1 MGASKP
7 PLKITTGEWE
17 AVRASG
23 RALLVFNRPYIVTT
37 NEVTHEPVY
46 QPVAILG
53 VEARQAADG
62 AARPNDGMPAS
73 RK

>member
-7 PLKITTGEWE
+7 PLKITSGEWE
-17 AVRASG
+17 AVRATG

-37 NEVTHEPVY
+37 DEATHEPIY

-53 VEARQAADG
+53 LEPRQAAEG
-62 AARPNDGMPAS
+62 VPAS
-73 RK
+73 TDGKPASTR